1 MKKFKYTAT
10 DKNGKKI
17 KGNFV
22 AENETEMKEMLLKSG
37 YYVTSVRQVSSQ
49 DFSQFLSL
57 SGRVRVSELSNFC
70 NQFSVMITAGI
81 SIVDAIDVSL
91 SQSYSPTLKK
101 ALRKISEDLKQGL
114 LLSEAMAK
122 QPKIFPPFFS
132 SMVYVGESSGCL
144 DKVLINV
151 AEYYEMEE
159 KTKKKISGAL
169 AYPLILV
176 AMMIGILV
184 VLFVF
189 VIPAF
194 MDSFT
199 KLGTTMPALTMAIF
213 NVSLFMQQNWM
224 YILAFAAVLAIVLWG
239 LHFLPTVKMF
249 YHRMAVTLPIFKK
262 INMNTFTSRFC
273 RSLGLLLS
281 SGADSLDALISLR
294 KTITNV
300 YLAKQFDKVIDD
312 VKMGMSLS
320 SALTAEM
327 KLSPILIQMIVVG
340 EKTGDLDK
348 VLNRTAPYFD
358 RQTENSLNLL
368 TTLLQP
374 SIMIFL
380 GAVVAVLFMAIYSP
394 ILEMVKQT
402 RV

>member
-1 MKKFKYTAT
+1 MNKYKYTAT
-10 DKNGKKI
+10 DKDGKKI

-37 YYVTSVRQVSSQ
+37 YYVTSVRKVSSQ
-49 DFSQFLSL
+49 ELPEFLSL
-57 SGRVRVSELSNFC
+57 TGRVRVTELSQFC

-81 SIVDAIDVSL
+81 SIVDAIEVSL

-122 QPKIFPPFFS
+122 QQKIFPPFFS

-144 DKVLINV
+144 DKVLVNV

-159 KTKKKISGAL
+159 KTKKKVSGAL

-176 AMMIGILV
+176 VMMIGILF

-194 MDSFT
+194 MDSFA
-199 KLGTTMPALTMAIF
+199 KMGTTMPALTMAIF
-213 NVSLFMQQNWM
+213 NVSLFLQQNWI
-224 YILAFAAVLAIVLWG
+224 YILAFTAVAIILIWA
-239 LHFLPTVKMF
+239 LHFLPSVKMF
-249 YHRMAVTLPIFKK
+249 YHRMLVTIPFVKT

-320 SALTAEM
+320 AALTAEM
-327 KLSPILIQMIVVG
+327 KISPILIQMIVVG
-340 EKTGDLDK
+340 EKTGDLDA

-368 TTLLQP
+368 TTMLQP
-374 SIMIFL
+374 AIMIFL

>member
-1 MKKFKYTAT
+1 MNKYKYTAT

-49 DFSQFLSL
+49 DLSQFFSL
-57 SGRVRVSELSNFC
+57 SGKVRVSELSQFC

-81 SIVDAIDVSL
+81 SIVDAIEVSMT
-91 SQSYSPTLKK
+91 QSYSPILKK

-122 QPKIFPPFFS
+122 NPKVFPPFFS

-151 AEYYEMEE
+151 AEYYELEE

-176 AMMIGILV
+176 GMMLAILV

-189 VIPAF
+189 VIPQF

-199 KLGTTMPALTMAIF
+199 KMGTTMPALTMAIF
-213 NVSLFMQQNWM
+213 NVSLFFQQNWM
-224 YILAFAAVLAIVLWG
+224 YILAFSAVGIIIIWA
-239 LHFLPTVKMF
+239 LHFLPSIKMF
-249 YHRMAVTLPIFKK
+249 YHRMAVTIPGLRR

-281 SGADSLDALISLR
+281 SGADSLDALISLK
-294 KTITNV
+294 KTISNV
-300 YLAKQFDKVIDD
+300 YLAKQFDKVIND

-320 SALTAEM
+320 AALTAEM

-340 EKTGDLDK
+340 EKTGDLDA

-368 TTLLQP
+368 TSLLQP
-374 SIMIFL
+374 ALMIFL
-380 GAVVAVLFMAIYSP
+380 GVIVAVLFMAIYSP

>member
-1 MKKFKYTAT
+1 MNKYKYTAT

-49 DFSQFLSL
+49 DLSQFFSL
-57 SGRVRVSELSNFC
+57 SGKVRVSELSQFC

-81 SIVDAIDVSL
+81 SIVDAIEVSMT
-91 SQSYSPTLKK
+91 QSYSPTLKK

-122 QPKIFPPFFS
+122 NPKVFPPFFS

-151 AEYYEMEE
+151 AEYYELEE
-159 KTKKKISGAL
+159 KTKKKITGAL

-176 AMMIGILV
+176 GMMLAILV

-189 VIPAF
+189 VIPQF
-194 MDSFT
+194 MDSFA
-199 KLGTTMPALTMAIF
+199 KMGTTMPPLTMAIF
-213 NVSLFMQQNWM
+213 NVSLFFQQNWM
-224 YILAFAAVLAIVLWG
+224 YILAFSAVGIIIIWA
-239 LHFLPTVKMF
+239 LHFLPSIKMF
-249 YHRMAVTLPIFKK
+249 YHRMAVTIPGLRR

-281 SGADSLDALISLR
+281 SGADSLDALISLK
-294 KTITNV
+294 KTISNV
-300 YLAKQFDKVIDD
+300 YLAKQFDKVIND

-320 SALTAEM
+320 AALTAEM

-340 EKTGDLDK
+340 EKTGDLDA

-368 TTLLQP
+368 TSLLQP
-374 SIMIFL
+374 ALMIFL
-380 GAVVAVLFMAIYSP
+380 GVVVAVLFMAIYSP